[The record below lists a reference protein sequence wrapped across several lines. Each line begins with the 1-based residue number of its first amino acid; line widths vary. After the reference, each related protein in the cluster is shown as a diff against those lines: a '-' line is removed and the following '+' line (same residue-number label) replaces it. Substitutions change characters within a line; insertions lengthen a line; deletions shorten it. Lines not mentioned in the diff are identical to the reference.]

1 MACVQRG
8 WAMARTIPKIAATR
22 RARRRSCLSRT
33 RVRYFFWLARRNSI
47 AAHGTRRWRRRL
59 MRWMTI
65 GAATRGR
72 PHHSIGR
79 KSNVGTPGS
88 TVEKGQTA
96 MLARRERNFT
106 SAASTGSP
114 VRMRE

>member
-1 MACVQRG
+1 
-8 WAMARTIPKIAATR
+8 
-22 RARRRSCLSRT
+22 
-33 RVRYFFWLARRNSI
+33 
-47 AAHGTRRWRRRL
+47 

-65 GAATRGR
+65 GAATKGR
-72 PHHSIGR
+72 PHHNNGR

-88 TVEKGQTA
+88 TVGNDHTA